1 MHTVIEIA
9 LVLPLPYAAV
19 GFIFAIVFHVRGLG
33 MVDPAAG
40 RGGWFFRTVITP
52 GIVVLWPLLAHRW
65 MAAYRM
71 PAYRYPGSVHEAKPF
86 ISPEA
91 LSRLHQ
97 RAWWVIGLAAPII
110 LAAALVFRPSEGS
123 LPELPPVLSPAA
135 HR

>member
-9 LVLPLPYAAV
+9 LVLPLLYAAV
-19 GFIFAIVFHVRGLG
+19 GFIFAIGFHVRGLG

-40 RGGWFFRTVITP
+40 RGGWFFRMVITP
-52 GIVVLWPLLAHRW
+52 GIVVLWPLLAQRW
-65 MAAYRM
+65 MAAYR
-71 PAYRYPGSVHEAKPF
+71 YPGGVHEAKPF

-110 LAAALVFRPSEGS
+110 LAAALVFRPSDGS
-123 LPELPPVLSPAA
+123 LPELPPVLNPAA